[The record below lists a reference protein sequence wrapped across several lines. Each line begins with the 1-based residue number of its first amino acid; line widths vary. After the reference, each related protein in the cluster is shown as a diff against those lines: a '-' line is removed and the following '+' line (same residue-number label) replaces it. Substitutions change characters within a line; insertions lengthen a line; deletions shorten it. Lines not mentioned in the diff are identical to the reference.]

1 MQTKTIFLA
10 IFVSLFFF
18 SCPTKTT
25 EEAQKK
31 PEKPTS
37 TVKKP
42 KAEDLSPCPK
52 FWEAPNPDEAE
63 TNYVLYR
70 DFLRVEE
77 WKQAYN
83 YWRKVHEVAPAADG
97 QRNTV
102 LVDGITF
109 MEYFMSKTTDTLAQA
124 RYVDTVFMLYDQLE
138 ECYGKGGYIKG
149 LKAFDFYYKYP
160 DRASK
165 IEQYNLFKA
174 SIDQD
179 GKKAHD
185 FIINPFTSLLVEL
198 HLDGQVSME
207 EAQTYGQKIREVIA
221 YGLENCKGVGCER
234 WEIVNSYAPVRLE
247 TFETVKG
254 FYDCDY
260 YINKYYSLFEENQDD
275 CDVIRNVY
283 SYLKWG
289 GCAEADAKFKNLIRV
304 GNEKCVEEGTLEKA
318 YTALKEA
325 RYDEAITLFGQAADE
340 AESKEQ
346 KGKIIL
352 VIAKIYN
359 AHKRNF
365 PQARKY
371 ALQAADVR
379 PNWGEPYI
387 LIGRLYASSGPLCG
401 PGRGWDSQ
409 IVVWPAIDM
418 WNKAKSVDPSVSAEA
433 NKWIRDYS
441 KYMPKKEDVFI
452 RNLQAGQTFR
462 VGCWIQETTKIR
474 TAD

>member
-1 MQTKTIFLA
+1 
-10 IFVSLFFF
+10 
-18 SCPTKTT
+18 
-25 EEAQKK
+25 
-31 PEKPTS
+31 
-37 TVKKP
+37 
-42 KAEDLSPCPK
+42 
-52 FWEAPNPDEAE
+52 
-63 TNYVLYR
+63 VLYR

-77 WKQAYN
+77 WDQAYN
-83 YWRKVHEVAPAADG
+83 YWKKVYAVAPAADG

-102 LVDGITF
+102 IADGITF
-109 MEYFMSKTTDTLAQA
+109 MEYFMSKEQDAAKRNL
-124 RYVDTVFMLYDQLE
+124 YVDTVFMLYDKLD
-138 ECYGKGGYIKG
+138 ECYSKGGYMEG
-149 LKAFDFYYKYP
+149 LKAFDYYYKYP
-160 DRASK
+160 ERATK
-165 IEQYNLFKA
+165 MEQYNLFKA

-179 GKKAHD
+179 GEKAND

-198 HLDGQVSME
+198 HLDGQIPME
-207 EAQTYGQKIREVIA
+207 EAQLYGQKIKDVIA

-247 TFETVKG
+247 TFETVRG
-254 FYDCDY
+254 FYDCAY
-260 YINKYYSLFEENQDD
+260 YMDKYYPLFEANMDD
-275 CDVIRNVY
+275 CEIIREVY
-283 SYLKWG
+283 SRLKWAM
-289 GCAEADAKFKNLIRV
+289 CDEADERFKALIRT

-325 RYDEAITLFGQAADE
+325 RYDEAIALFKQAADE
-340 AESKEQ
+340 AESNEQ

-352 VIAKIYN
+352 VVAKIYN

-371 ALQAADVR
+371 AREAAVLR

-387 LIGRLYASSGPLCG
+387 LIGRMYASSGPLCG

-409 IVVWPAIDM
+409 VVVWPAVDM
-418 WNKAKSVDPSVSAEA
+418 WNKAKQVDPSFAAEA
-433 NKWIRDYS
+433 NKWIRQYS

-452 RNLQAGQTFR
+452 RNLKAGQTFK